1 MKTLI
6 VVLVLLSS
14 ITLSAKDL
22 KQTFALALTDVETS
36 NSETSTALSLKVKQ
50 DPKDCFNFIISYVS
64 DILNVRPVQE
74 PSKVQNQQMQNIYV
88 AFNYR
93 Y

>member
-6 VVLVLLSS
+6 IALVLLSS

-22 KQTFALALTDVETS
+22 KQTFALALTDIETS

-50 DPKDCFNFIISYVS
+50 DPTDCFNFIISYVS